1 MVDEILSKLLFRREK
16 NSRVWWGSRWGS
28 KKSLRVIVWE
38 LTELDSFF
46 RGGVDGARTRDLW
59 RDRPAL

>member
-16 NSRVWWGSRWGS
+16 NSRVWWGSRWDS
-28 KKSLRVIVWE
+28 KKSPRVIVWE
-38 LTELDSFF
+38 LTELEGFF

-59 RDRPAL
+59 RDRPAF